1 MQRLLR
7 VLLAV
12 AALTLSGCYFVSF
25 EDVSAKAPY
34 SNHVGKQ
41 YRSVEKTYIHR
52 VSLDRNYKPTPSAY
66 FVYGRPMA
74 TSGPEVLSH
83 AELPIGTTFQV
94 LKVMRCT
101 DCFLDFGERVEAVV
115 RITSVDKF
123 NDTDVRVSTKLLGFS
138 FIEADTGS

>member
-1 MQRLLR
+1 MQRLLKL
-7 VLLAV
+7 LLAV
-12 AALTLSGCYFVSF
+12 SSLTVSGCYFVSF

-34 SNHVGKQ
+34 SSYVGKQ
-41 YRSVEKTYIHR
+41 YRSVDKTFIHL
-52 VSLDRNYKPTPSAY
+52 VSLDRSYKPTPSVY

-94 LKVMRCT
+94 LQVKRCT

-115 RITSVDKF
+115 RITSGDRF
-123 NDTDVRVSTKLLGFS
+123 NDTDVRVSTKLLGSS
-138 FIEADTGS
+138 FIEASSSR